1 MNTLLAF
8 DSFLHSLVPSNHQLM
23 ESVITGFHVLFEE
36 MRLQAPKSIE
46 SWLSDS
52 VVKQPVFHATGR
64 IFDKFDS
71 NKTNPESYFGRGIY
85 FSSSPEDVKDNY
97 ANKKGGDVKIRIEQ
111 VIERLT
117 ESGFE
122 DDDVSIEYLT
132 EYLNLEKPEYND
144 TQKEQYIQ
152 KLGVKYPDGLPKAT
166 ATKIANRIYAKAFRT
181 IPAFIRL
188 TNPLRVMRRDGDFFD
203 MTTGPN
209 YDPDDEEQLTAM
221 RDDGYDD
228 YDSFYS
234 DRMNDAEPTG
244 KLVDFIEAMRYVADG
259 SDYDTVEKCMGQV
272 YEKFMDGGNVADI
285 LEYVKSNA
293 YTDNTSI
300 HEIINQAI
308 RRMGYDGIIMEPD
321 PKWEMKLPSGTLHY
335 IVFDPKNIRSAFTG
349 GEL

>member
-1 MNTLLAF
+1 
-8 DSFLHSLVPSNHQLM
+8 M
-23 ESVITGFHVLFEE
+23 ESVIDGFHVLFEE

-64 IFDKFDS
+64 MFDKFDS
-71 NKTNPESYFGRGIY
+71 SKTNPESYFGRGIY
-85 FSSSPEDVKDNY
+85 FSSSPEDVRDNY

-152 KLGVKYPDGLPKAT
+152 KLGVKYPDGLPNAT

-234 DRMNDAEPTG
+234 DRMNDSEPTG

-272 YEKFMDGGNVADI
+272 YEQFMDGGNVADI

-293 YTDNTSI
+293 YTDNTPI

-308 RRMGYDGIIMEPD
+308 RHMGYDGIIMEPD
-321 PKWEMKLPSGTLHY
+321 PKWKMKIQPGTLHY

>member
-1 MNTLLAF
+1 
-8 DSFLHSLVPSNHQLM
+8 
-23 ESVITGFHVLFEE
+23 
-36 MRLQAPKSIE
+36 
-46 SWLSDS
+46 
-52 VVKQPVFHATGR
+52 
-64 IFDKFDS
+64 
-71 NKTNPESYFGRGIY
+71 
-85 FSSSPEDVKDNY
+85 
-97 ANKKGGDVKIRIEQ
+97 
-111 VIERLT
+111 LT

-152 KLGVKYPDGLPKAT
+152 KLGVKYHDGLPNAT

-234 DRMNDAEPTG
+234 DRMNDSEPTG

-272 YEKFMDGGNVADI
+272 YEQFMDGGNVADI

-293 YTDNTSI
+293 YTDNTPI

-308 RRMGYDGIIMEPD
+308 RHMGYDGIIMEPD
-321 PKWEMKLPSGTLHY
+321 PKWKMKLPSGTLHY

>member
-1 MNTLLAF
+1 MKTIIAF
-8 DSFLHSLVPSNHQLM
+8 DSFLHSLVPYNHQLM
-23 ESVITGFHVLFEE
+23 ESVIDGFHVLFEE

-64 IFDKFDS
+64 MFDKFDS
-71 NKTNPESYFGRGIY
+71 SKTNPESYFGRGIY
-85 FSSSPEDVKDNY
+85 FSSSPEDVKNNY

-152 KLGVKYPDGLPKAT
+152 KLGVKYPDGLPNAT

-234 DRMNDAEPTG
+234 DRMNDSEPTG

-272 YEKFMDGGNVADI
+272 YEQFMDGGNVADI

-293 YTDNTSI
+293 YTDNTPI

-308 RRMGYDGIIMEPD
+308 RHMGYDGIIMEPD
-321 PKWEMKLPSGTLHY
+321 PKWKMKIQPGTLHY

>member
-1 MNTLLAF
+1 MKALVSF
-8 DSFLHSLVPSNHQLM
+8 DSFLHSLVPFNHRLM
-23 ESVITGFHVLFEE
+23 ESVIDGFHILFEE

-46 SWLSDS
+46 SWLADS

-64 IFDKFDS
+64 SFDKFDS

-85 FSSSPEDVKDNY
+85 FSSSVDDVRVNY

-122 DDDVSIEYLT
+122 DDSGAIEYLT
-132 EYLNLEKPEYND
+132 EYLKLEFPDYTPD
-144 TQKEQYIQ
+144 QVDAYIA
-152 KLGVKYPDGLPKAT
+152 KLGNRYQDGIPKTT

-181 IPAFIRL
+181 IPAFIKL
-188 TNPLRVMRRDGDFFD
+188 TNPLKVMRNGDYFD
-203 MTTGPN
+203 ITTSIDYNPE
-209 YDPDDEEQLTAM
+209 DEDQLTAM
-221 RDDGYDD
+221 RDEGYDD
-228 YDSFYS
+228 YESYYS
-234 DRMNDAEPTG
+234 DRMNEFEPTG
-244 KLVDFIEAMRYVADG
+244 KLVDFIESMRYVADG
-259 SDYDTVEKCMGQV
+259 SDYDAVDECMNNL
-272 YEKFMDGGNVADI
+272 YERFYEGGKVSDI
-285 LEYVKSNA
+285 LTFVKANA

-300 HEIINQAI
+300 HELINQAI

-321 PKWEMKLPSGTLHY
+321 PKWNMKHTSGTLHY